1 MYETLVHGSSATR
14 VTLEPETIFVS
25 HIEGPG
31 GGHSPIKVTGVLVE
45 KFREHPQKV
54 PESCF
59 MDMSQIHF
67 HPPPPP
73 LPARY
78 QFNNNK
84 LYNWHCKF

>member
-25 HIEGPG
+25 HIEGPGG

-67 HPPPPP
+67 HPPPP